1 MPSKGKADLTLAV
14 VEDKPSQVLKDMGV
28 AHIHPNRICTN
39 AMLAALS
46 RAKPCQPEL
55 VGQSHSFTCC
65 RRHEQ
70 QEMALQILRF
80 GIEMLMLYW
89 MVGCIHNSLLKKPP
103 RGKRGEYMNGQTN
116 G

>member
-1 MPSKGKADLTLAV
+1 MLRALPEHVCVQDLVVPTKGKADLTLSV

-55 VGQSHSFTCC
+55 VRQLHCC
-65 RRHEQ
+65 ICCNCHEQ
-70 QEMALQILRF
+70 
-80 GIEMLMLYW
+80 
-89 MVGCIHNSLLKKPP
+89 
-103 RGKRGEYMNGQTN
+103 
-116 G
+116 